1 MGVGRHDVLWALAA
15 LLLVPACGLPQGTG
29 AKTNLTKL
37 SDSIDLADEW
47 LASARTA
54 TSNTTYKTNIS
65 TLREVL
71 STREIVL
78 DPKNDGGPCS
88 DNTEDE
94 FTLAYVKP
102 PLLSQPIHMCQET
115 MTFSEAIIAQ
125 VLIHEGVHATG
136 DNNECSTT
144 QKELRYMVLANQ
156 RPFKNV
162 YVESTSDPDC
172 SSYNLGSG
180 INFVILEDG
189 TILPIPS
196 VHEWSHEEAPDHA
209 HYLRA
214 RRLRPMAP
222 LLKRMI
228 GPESLP
234 WLRNILPYFFSP

>member
-1 MGVGRHDVLWALAA
+1 MVLWTLGAM
-15 LLLVPACGLPQGTG
+15 LLVSACGLPVETG

-47 LASARTA
+47 LATARTA
-54 TSNTTYKTNIS
+54 TSNTTYKNNIT

-71 STREIVL
+71 ATREIIL
-78 DPKNDGGPCS
+78 DAKNDGGPCS

-94 FTLAYVKP
+94 FTLAYVRP
-102 PLLSQPIHMCQET
+102 PLLTQPIHVCQET
-115 MTFSEAIIAQ
+115 MTFSESVIAQ
-125 VLIHEGVHATG
+125 VLVHEGVHATG

-144 QKELRYMVLANQ
+144 QKELRYMVLASQ

-162 YVESTSDPDC
+162 YVESTSNPDC
-172 SSYNLGSG
+172 SSYNLGVG

-189 TILPIPS
+189 SILPIPS
-196 VHEWSHEEAPDHA
+196 VHEWSHEDAPEHA

-228 GPESLP
+228 EPESRS
-234 WLRNILPYFFSP
+234 WLTNILPYFFSP